1 MIFGN
6 EAPKFIYNPAVI
18 NQTVLLNYIQVITDK
33 PEPEEIIHQSIF
45 TGHREFIIL
54 GHYYIYVCK
63 LHLYKYTTAV
73 DGLTPQEKYDEIKQF
88 EGNVVRFFR
97 HSDGNYLKDS
107 TGAEVEMF
115 LQSIDESYYK
125 TPDYKD
131 LLLLKFKSTKYVDL
145 TQGLGA

>member
-1 MIFGN
+1 MIHGTS
-6 EAPKFIYNPAVI
+6 APKFIFDPTGAGTV
-18 NQTVLLNYIQVITDK
+18 VLLDYIQILKDK

-54 GHYYIYVCK
+54 GHYYIYECR
-63 LHLYKYTTAV
+63 LHLYKYTTVV

-88 EGNVVRFFR
+88 EGAVVRFFR
-97 HSDGNYLKDS
+97 HSDGDYLKDS
-107 TGAEVEMF
+107 TGAEVQMF
-115 LQSIDESYYK
+115 LQSVDESYYK

-131 LLLLKFKSTKYVDL
+131 LLLLKFKSTEYIDL